1 MMIKEYDM
9 NDNLI
14 KSPDRVK
21 DHGEVF
27 TPKRIVNLMLDQPEI
42 QAKINDLTA
51 TFFEPSAGEG
61 AFLVE
66 LLKRKLKVAR
76 DKSTS
81 ASTFNTKSLLALSTL
96 YGIELLE
103 DNVEMLVMN
112 MITTFNLEYSHII
125 TTDFRAKVNRHVLDS
140 AKVIIQ
146 ANMVQG
152 NTLEKVSADGS
163 PIIFSEWKPEAG
175 NNVQRTEYTFEAI
188 IDQSGPTGTVQGA
201 TEEMDLFADTGYFD
215 DSKKEE
221 SKMKQYALCSWASI
235 YKQKIA

>member
-1 MMIKEYDM
+1 MEKV
-9 NDNLI
+9 I
-14 KSPDRVK
+14 KSSDRVK

-42 QAKINDLTA
+42 QSKINDLQA

-66 LLKRKLKVAR
+66 LLKRKLKVAKN
-76 DKSTS
+76 KSVS
-81 ASTFNTKSLLALSTL
+81 AKLFNTKSLLALSTL

-112 MITTFNLEYSHII
+112 MITTFNIEYSNII
-125 TTDFRAKVNRHVLDS
+125 QEKFGGKVNQHVFDS

-152 NTLEKVSADGS
+152 NTLEKITSDGS
-163 PIIFSEWKPEAG
+163 PIIFSEWKPVSG
-175 NNVQRTEYTFEAI
+175 NKVQRTEYTFESI
-188 IDQSGPTGTVQGA
+188 INQSGPTGTVQGA
-201 TEEMDLFADTGYFD
+201 TEEMDLFADTDFFAD
-215 DSKKEE
+215 LQKKEPR
-221 SKMKQYALCSWASI
+221 MKKYALCGWTSI
-235 YKQKIA
+235 YKADCKI